1 MRKNIMENVKTE
13 IIQNML
19 SADGFNLIAGP
30 CTIES
35 LDSLDEI
42 AAAIS
47 ELGIKVLRGGI
58 YKMRTSPHSFRG
70 LGDIALSYLK
80 QIGEK
85 YGLVTVSECIETD
98 KIEMMAEHVDILLV
112 GTRSMHNYPM
122 LERLGRIKNP
132 IILKRGMSATYQEW
146 QLAAEYI
153 VESGNPNVILCERG
167 IRTFE
172 THTRNTLDMSSIPAV
187 KELCHLPIYID
198 PSHATGKREYIK
210 PMTWAAVAAGAN
222 GVMIETNVCPDKS
235 LCDAQQ
241 SITIEELK
249 SIVEPINEIRRLL
262 YT

>member
-1 MRKNIMENVKTE
+1 MKKDKTE

-19 SADGFNLIAGP
+19 SANEFNIIAGP

-35 LDSLDEI
+35 RDSLDEI
-42 AAAIS
+42 AAA
-47 ELGIKVLRGGI
+47 LHTMGINILRGGI
-58 YKMRTSPHSFRG
+58 YKMRTSPHTFRG

-80 QIGEK
+80 EIGEK
-85 YGLVTVSECIETD
+85 YGMVTVSECIETD
-98 KIEMMAEHVDILLV
+98 KIEIMSEYVDVLLV

-132 IILKRGMSATYQEW
+132 IILKRGMSATYKEW

-153 VESGNPNVILCERG
+153 VESGNSNVILCERG

-172 THTRNTLDMSSIPAV
+172 THTRNTLDMASIPAI
-187 KELCHLPIYID
+187 KEITKFPIYID
-198 PSHATGKREYIK
+198 PSHSTGKRDYIK

-235 LCDAQQ
+235 LCDAEQ
-241 SITIEELK
+241 SITLDELK
-249 SIVEPINEIRRLL
+249 SIIEPINEIRRLL
-262 YT
+262 YS